1 MGGQQYRILERRRQ
15 ALVPSGEQR
24 LVRRLHDYWEGK
36 RAGRTYPSLDD
47 VEVGEIAD
55 LWPNCFVLDAASRQ
69 TPYFLYLGSE
79 LARYTGVFLS
89 GEQSWSQTL
98 LDKAVD
104 RFHEA
109 LDTRQPVLCED
120 TVRLYDGSRLLY
132 RSVLLPL
139 GDDENTIN
147 FLLGAANGQLVSA

>member
-1 MGGQQYRILERRRQ
+1 MGGQQHRVLEQRRQ
-15 ALVPSGEQR
+15 ALALLGEQR
-24 LVRRLHDYWEGK
+24 LIRRLHAYWDAKCSK
-36 RAGRTYPSLDD
+36 RPYPSLDD
-47 VEVGEIAD
+47 ITVAEIAD
-55 LWPNCFVLDAASRQ
+55 LWPHCFVLDAASQQ
-69 TPYFLYLGSE
+69 TPYFLYLGPE

-89 GEQSWSQTL
+89 GGQSWSQTL

-109 LDTRQPVLCED
+109 LDERRPVVTED

-139 GDDENTIN
+139 GDNDSQIN
-147 FLLGAANGQLVSA
+147 FLLGAANGQLVNA